1 MFLSIKIAVIVG
13 GINSKIDR
21 SNTSVSGDD
30 SSSDTVS
37 VSNDETLPA
46 EATSANIPDDLDISE
61 PVAEPDIE
69 IIDVSDYQPPRIP
82 SKSWRSPR

>member
-1 MFLSIKIAVIVG
+1 MFLSIKIPVIVG

-46 EATSANIPDDLDISE
+46 EATSNIPDDLDISDLME
-61 PVAEPDIE
+61 AAE
-69 IIDVSDYQPPRIP
+69 S
-82 SKSWRSPR
+82 